1 MYMYKMKDEQ
11 DYRIAVNGVGHGVV
25 LIKRENDIDTA
36 FGYFKSVD
44 DDMILVS
51 EQEENE
57 INTSLN
63 TAF

>member
-1 MYMYKMKDEQ
+1 MHVYTMKNDQ
-11 DYRIAVNGVGHGVV
+11 DYRTAINGVGHGVV
-25 LIKRENDIDTA
+25 LIKRKNDVDIA

-44 DDMILVS
+44 DDMVLVP

-57 INTSLN
+57 INESLN

>member
-1 MYMYKMKDEQ
+1 MYMYTMKDEQ

-25 LIKRENDIDTA
+25 LIKRENDIDVA

-44 DDMILVS
+44 DDMVLVS